1 MKKYFG
7 QKKKWQKNFKSAEKL
22 SLVSLL
28 KDNFL
33 SFKLEAVFAYKRPMF
48 LTFWRAKN
56 NIIWGAQG
64 WRCVIRKENAN
75 A

>member
-7 QKKKWQKNFKSAEKL
+7 QKKKWQNNFKSAPKL

-28 KDNFL
+28 KDYFL
-33 SFKLEAVFAYKRPMF
+33 SFKLGAVFAYKRQMF
-48 LTFWRAKN
+48 LNFWNVKN
-56 NIIWGAQG
+56 DIIWGAQG
-64 WRCVIRKENAN
+64 WRCVIRKENEN